1 MTSVTVWFDGFQVG
15 EVSVAKSGALSFSYC
30 EEWLSTEGAFAL
42 SLTIPLDAA
51 AYPSEV
57 ISPWLA
63 NLLPEEDQ
71 LSILTRSLGLDR
83 SDTLAVLGAIGGDTA
98 GALSFGVPSTRSEW
112 TYTPLTDFYGLDDP
126 EAALE
131 RHFQDL
137 QQRPFLVGEEGVRLS
152 LAGGQKKSALAVLDA
167 RGVPVLRLP
176 GQGDVLAI
184 PRNGAPST
192 IIVKPDNPILPGIV
206 ENETYCLRLAQAIGL
221 NTVEATILA
230 AGRRRAICVLRYD
243 RRISQ
248 AGALQ
253 RLHQEDFAQANGTP
267 PGRKYER
274 GTLAGPSLATLLS
287 TGRYLPSTDAL
298 SLLDNVIFNILV
310 ANSDA
315 HAKNYS
321 LLLPIGTG
329 PRIAPLYDVSTVL
342 AWPTVAQDFAQNIAG
357 HRRKPG
363 DVAARHW
370 DVIAQSAGYRPADVR
385 DRVQQLADGFIAKR
399 VATTEAVAALPGS
412 SPGYVEEAAGLIE
425 DNALRIAGRLRNTRS
440 PDATPSTSEEGAR
453 EEKLEALRQSLNASI
468 ARGGEYSDADVGA
481 HIDAALD
488 GLAPSTKARKLSPSG
503 RN

>member
-1 MTSVTVWFDGFQVG
+1 VTSVTVWFDGFQVG

-30 EEWLSTEGAFAL
+30 EAWLVTEGALPL
-42 SLTIPLDAA
+42 SLTLPLTLE

-63 NLLPEEDQ
+63 NLLPEEGQ

-83 SDTLAVLGAIGGDTA
+83 SDTLAVLGAVGGDTA
-98 GALSFGVPSTRSEW
+98 GALSFGVPSNRSEW
-112 TYTPLTDFYGLDDP
+112 TYTPLTDFYGLVDP

-137 QQRPFLVGEEGVRLS
+137 QHRPFLVGEEGVRLS

-167 RGVPVLRLP
+167 GGVPVLRLP

-192 IIVKPDNPILPGIV
+192 IIVKPDNSILPGIV

-221 NTVEATILA
+221 DTVEATILA

-243 RRISQ
+243 RRVSRT
-248 AGALQ
+248 GALQ

-321 LLLPIGTG
+321 LLLPIGAG
-329 PRIAPLYDVSTVL
+329 PRLAPLYDVSTVL
-342 AWPTVAQDFAQNIAG
+342 AWPTMAQYFA
-357 HRRKPG
+357 G

-385 DRVQQLADGFIAKR
+385 NSVQQLADAFIAKC

-412 SPGYVEEAAGLIE
+412 THGYVEQAAGLIE
-425 DNALRIAGRLRNTRS
+425 ENALRIAGRLTR
-440 PDATPSTSEEGAR
+440 
-453 EEKLEALRQSLNASI
+453 
-468 ARGGEYSDADVGA
+468 
-481 HIDAALD
+481 
-488 GLAPSTKARKLSPSG
+488 
-503 RN
+503 